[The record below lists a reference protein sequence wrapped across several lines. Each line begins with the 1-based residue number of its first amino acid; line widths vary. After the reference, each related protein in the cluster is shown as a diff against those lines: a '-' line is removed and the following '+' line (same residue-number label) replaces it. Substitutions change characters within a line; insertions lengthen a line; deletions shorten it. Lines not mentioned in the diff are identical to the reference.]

1 MSQTDNINF
10 SFCIKCWNCIHV
22 DNFSYRAIYISKVK
36 LIEEMRLIYLHSVN
50 ISVDVDRTWN
60 WRKLLM
66 EKKGKF
72 ISQYSLYVLN
82 EHMVVKQTI

>member
-10 SFCIKCWNCIHV
+10 SFCMKCWNCINV
-22 DNFSYRAIYISKVK
+22 DNFCYKEVYISKVK

-60 WRKLLM
+60 WRNLLM

-72 ISQYSLYVLN
+72 ISQYSLHVLN
-82 EHMVVKQTI
+82 ELMI